1 MIYKNILG
9 YEFKYDEEAEILFR
23 KSKKNNKWKN
33 CNEIKPHPDGY
44 TRIGLVID
52 NESKLFSLHRIVY
65 MMFNDFDYHD
75 SLMIDHRDNKN
86 PKNNSISNLKAVTRT
101 QNNQNTKRVGVSKR
115 ILKRKKGNIYISWVT
130 SYSLDGKRIQKS
142 FKSRDEALFWRES
155 KINQYYYLGK

>member
-1 MIYKNILG
+1 MINKNILG
-9 YEFKYDEEAEILFR
+9 SEFKYDIENDILYR
-23 KSKKNNKWKN
+23 KSKINNKWKN
-33 CNEIKPHPDGY
+33 CNEIKPASNGY

-52 NESKLFSLHRIVY
+52 NENKKFYLHRIVY

-75 SLMIDHRDNKN
+75 PLIIDHRDNKN

-142 FKSRDEALFWRES
+142 FKSRD
-155 KINQYYYLGK
+155 

>member
-9 YEFKYDEEAEILFR
+9 YEFKYDEEADILFR
-23 KSKKNNKWKN
+23 KSKQSNKWKN
-33 CNEIKPHPDGY
+33 CNEIKPNSRGY
-44 TRIGLVID
+44 TQINLTIE
-52 NESKLFSLHRIVY
+52 NEAKMFYLHRIVY

-115 ILKRKKGNIYISWVT
+115 IEKRKNGNFYISWRAC
-130 SYSLDGKRIQKS
+130 YSLDGKQIQKS
-142 FKSRDEALFWRES
+142 FKSRDDADFWRKS